1 MENGKSK
8 SQPKDFLPPSSS
20 NLVNPSSSISTI
32 GSRIHSPLPLPDS
45 ISRLI
50 KDRWPERNTP
60 TEILSTFLP
69 FYRKTRNEEFVS
81 EEFRET
87 SKSIM
92 IFFLSSMIWKKRRNA
107 FNEKIAIRRETF
119 EFASWPFDR

>member
-8 SQPKDFLPPSSS
+8 SRPKDFLHPLPPTW
-20 NLVNPSSSISTI
+20 LIHPPVFRLI

-50 KDRWPERNTP
+50 KDRWSERTHPERSSP
-60 TEILSTFLP
+60 LLFPSTGKRVTRSLLP
-69 FYRKTRNEEFVS
+69 
-81 EEFRET
+81 FRET

-92 IFFLSSMIWKKRRNA
+92 IFLSMIWKKG
-107 FNEKIAIRRETF
+107 ETPLMRKLQF
-119 EFASWPFDR
+119 AETLEFASWPFDR